1 MNKHLIV
8 IGMTLM
14 LLIVGLSGCVE
25 QDNEESNE
33 QDNEESRSIVGII
46 T

>member
-1 MNKHLIV
+1 MKKHLIV
-8 IGMTLM
+8 IGIVV
-14 LLIVGLSGCVE
+14 LLLVVGFSGCVE